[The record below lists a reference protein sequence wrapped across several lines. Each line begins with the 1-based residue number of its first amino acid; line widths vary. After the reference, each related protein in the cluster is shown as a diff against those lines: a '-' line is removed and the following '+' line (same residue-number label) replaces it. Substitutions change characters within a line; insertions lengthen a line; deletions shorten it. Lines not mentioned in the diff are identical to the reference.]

1 MTTDQSIF
9 GKENTESTQ
18 TPNNGNAATPNS
30 QNQPDYTTLLSAI
43 RNEAGEQKYKTLE
56 DALNALKHS
65 QEYIP
70 QLKQQLSEREQEL
83 QRVSGEKRSQEEIE
97 RTVQEL
103 ARKLNEQQADKPQVL
118 SQEQIAE
125 LVNRTLTQTK
135 TQEQA
140 KANQESVVRKLT
152 DVFGEKA
159 EEKYIEAAADMG
171 LSVEEMNAL
180 AAKSPKA
187 VLKALGVTDQ
197 VKQQT
202 GAPIGSSV
210 NSAAFQPRQDSYVKR
225 NDNRLEVGAT
235 FAEVTL
241 ERQRSN
247 KMVEELHAN
256 GLTVHDLTNPKTY
269 KQYFGQ

>member
-9 GKENTESTQ
+9 GNEENKP
-18 TPNNGNAATPNS
+18 TPANNNGNAAVPNG

-83 QRVSGEKRSQEEIE
+83 QRVSGQQRSQEEIE

-103 ARKLNEQQADKPQVL
+103 AKKLNEQTDNKPQTL

-125 LVNRTLTQTK
+125 LVNRTLTQKQT
-135 TQEQA
+135 EAQA
-140 KANQESVVRKLT
+140 KSNQASVVKKLT

-171 LSVEEMNAL
+171 LSVDEMNAL

-187 VLKALGVTDQ
+187 VLKALGITEQ
-197 VKQQT
+197 TKQQT
-202 GAPIGSSV
+202 GAPMGSSV
-210 NSAAFQPRQDSYVKR
+210 NTAAFQPHQDSFVKR

-235 FAEVTL
+235 FNEVTQ
-241 ERQRSN
+241 ERHRSN
-247 KMVEELHAN
+247 KMVEELHAQ
-256 GLTVHDLTNPKTY
+256 GMTVHDLTNPKIY
-269 KQYFGQ
+269 KQYFG

>member
-9 GKENTESTQ
+9 GNEENKSTQ
-18 TPNNGNAATPNS
+18 TPNNGNAAAPNS

-70 QLKQQLSEREQEL
+70 QLKQQLTEREQEL
-83 QRVSGEKRSQEEIE
+83 QRVSGQQRSQEEIE

-103 ARKLNEQQADKPQVL
+103 AKKLNEQTDNKPQSL

-125 LVNRTLTQTK
+125 LVNRTLTQKQTE
-135 TQEQA
+135 EQA
-140 KANQESVVRKLT
+140 KSNQTAVVKKLT
-152 DVFGEKA
+152 EVFGEKA

-171 LSVEEMNAL
+171 LSVDEMNAL

-187 VLKALGVTDQ
+187 VLKALGVSEQ
-197 VKQQT
+197 VRQQT
-202 GAPIGSSV
+202 GAPMGSSV
-210 NSAAFQPRQDSYVKR
+210 NTTAFQPHQDSYVKR
-225 NDNRLEVGAT
+225 NDQRLEVGAT
-235 FAEVTL
+235 FNEVTQ
-241 ERQRSN
+241 ERLRSN
-247 KMVEELHAN
+247 KMVEELHAS

-269 KQYFGQ
+269 KQYFG

>member
-9 GKENTESTQ
+9 GNEANKSTQ
-18 TPNNGNAATPNS
+18 TPNGGNAADPHS

-70 QLKQQLSEREQEL
+70 QLKQQLTEREQEL

-103 ARKLNEQQADKPQVL
+103 ARKLNEQTDNKPNGL

-125 LVNRTLTQTK
+125 LVNRTLSQNKTK
-135 TQEQA
+135 EQA
-140 KANQESVVRKLT
+140 EANQQAVVQELT
-152 DVFGEKA
+152 KQFGEKA
-159 EEKYIEAAADMG
+159 KEKYFEAAADMG
-171 LSVEEMNAL
+171 LSIEEMDAL

-187 VLKALGVTDQ
+187 VLKALGITGQ
-197 VKQQT
+197 QQKQT
-202 GAPIGSSV
+202 SAPMGSSV
-210 NSAAFQPRQDSYVKR
+210 NSAAFQPHQDSYVKR

-256 GLTVHDLTNPKTY
+256 GMSVHDLTNPKTY
-269 KQYFGQ
+269 KQYFG